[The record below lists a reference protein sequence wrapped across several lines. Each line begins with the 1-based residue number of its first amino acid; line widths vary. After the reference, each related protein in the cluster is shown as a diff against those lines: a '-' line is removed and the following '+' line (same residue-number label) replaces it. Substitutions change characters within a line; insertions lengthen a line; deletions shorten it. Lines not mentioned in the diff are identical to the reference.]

1 MQKYIENNVGAD
13 DPVRPERIGEK
24 MNKVSSLIIK
34 IFIITIIIGISI
46 FTIPSKNVCH
56 GPTEAARMVGKWY
69 YPDSSY
75 GIINLTCFCGDEC
88 DANISN
94 ISISIAIPD
103 YIIMSILIIATVK
116 TNKGRSILIIFLLI
130 IVTIIAMIGMLL
142 LADINA
148 IRGDIKNIR
157 TNSDD
162 IYDYIKLED
171 SESEMY
177 LGKIKKQGLEE
188 NGFQK
193 DIKYAEI
200 IKIINDK
207 KYQYAYAEIKEKE
220 DFFELTID
228 KKTYRIE
235 KQILE

>member
-13 DPVRPERIGEK
+13 DLVRPERIGEK

-94 ISISIAIPD
+94 ISISIAIPY
-103 YIIMSILIIATVK
+103 YIIMIILIIATVK
-116 TNKGRSILIIFLLI
+116 TNKEKNLLIIFLLS
-130 IVTIIAMIGMLL
+130 IVTMIAMIGMLL

-157 TNSDD
+157 TNSNE

-171 SESEMY
+171 LETEMY
-177 LGKIKKQGLEE
+177 LGKIKNQWLEE

-193 DIKYAEI
+193 DIKSAKV

-207 KYQYAYAEIKEKE
+207 TYQYAGVGLTEKE
-220 DFFELTID
+220 NYFEFTID
-228 KKTYRIE
+228 RKTYRIE